1 MRVWT
6 VFLLAAQGF
15 SLGAEWKA
23 ARKMPAPEAHQ
34 AAAADKDFVYAITS
48 RAVAKYDRKTG
59 QRVAVSTGAARHLNS
74 DEISVRDRLAKR

>member
-34 AAAADKDFVYAITS
+34 AAAADKDFVRRIARDLLANPVERLGEV
-48 RAVAKYDRKTG
+48 RAAWRKG
-59 QRVAVSTGAARHLNS
+59 LPG
-74 DEISVRDRLAKR
+74 